1 MPTRITETT
10 ADAIGPWFAPTS
22 ADPAGAVAFLAELAD
37 RVTHRRGTGRVFVP
51 GGGPVAG
58 ALAGE
63 GYRVTDGTD
72 RTDGTAGTDG
82 PLGSGPRFDVVF
94 SGSDELARLLAQRDQ
109 LRLVRRLAAFLRP
122 GGALVIQGRH
132 PDPAAWARDAL
143 VADHDPLRQTL
154 LLAGARFP
162 QRYVWPA
169 ELDLMAELAGLAPEG
184 CWGGWYGEPVVCG
197 GVVVSVF
204 RS

>member
-1 MPTRITETT
+1 MPIRITGTT
-10 ADAIGPWFAPTS
+10 ADAIGTSVAPPA

-37 RVTHRRGTGRVFVP
+37 RVTHRPGTGRVFVP

-63 GYRVTDGTD
+63 GYRVTDGTE
-72 RTDGTAGTDG
+72 GTEG
-82 PLGSGPRFDVVF
+82 PLGSGLRFDVVF
-94 SGSDELARLLAQRDQ
+94 SGSDELSRLLSQRDQ

-122 GGALVIQGRH
+122 GAALVIQGRH

-143 VADHDPLRQTL
+143 VADHDHTRQTL
-154 LLAGARFP
+154 LMAGARFP

-184 CWGGWYGEPVVCG
+184 CWGGWYGEPLVCG
-197 GVVVSVF
+197 GPVVSVF